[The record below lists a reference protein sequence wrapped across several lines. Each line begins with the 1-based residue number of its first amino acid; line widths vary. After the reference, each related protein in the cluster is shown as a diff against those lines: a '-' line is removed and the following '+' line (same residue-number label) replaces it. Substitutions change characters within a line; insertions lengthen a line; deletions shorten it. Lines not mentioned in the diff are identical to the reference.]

1 MDKKALIAHCLTY
14 HNAVE
19 DYPFADND
27 SAIMRHSSNRKWFAL
42 IFHLYGKLCINLKCD
57 PVKSEFLRKTYAG
70 VYPAWHMNKEHWN
83 TVEVGSVPR
92 GELFAMIAH
101 SFELT
106 APKIPKAKDKKKS
119 ET

>member
-1 MDKKALIAHCLTY
+1 MDKQALISHCLTY

-19 DYPFADND
+19 DYPFADTDNT
-27 SAIMRHSSNRKWFAL
+27 IMRHAGNNKWFAL
-42 IFHLYGKLCINLKCD
+42 IFHLHGKLCINLKCD
-57 PVKSEFLRKTYAG
+57 PLKSEFLRRTYEG

-83 TVEVGSVPR
+83 TVEANSVPK

-106 APKIPKAKDKKKS
+106 APKIPQAKKRS
-119 ET
+119 